1 LTSAARWLRGLPAG
15 AVAVAAV
22 TAVVALLEPHL
33 PALGLLPLYLLA
45 VLTVAV
51 WWGAGPAAVV
61 AVASTVLFGHLFLP
75 SSRRWWFTEVDNAA
89 ATGVFLVTAVVVGNL
104 AARLRRAA
112 EHSARLSEGQAA
124 LRRVATQVAREAP
137 PEEVF
142 ATAIDEIGRL
152 LGADSTAIVRHDPDG
167 GRTVVARHGDD
178 PEVADEL
185 VLPVSVGGRTWGALA
200 ARRHGDP
207 FPAGAERRI
216 AEFTEIVAIAVA
228 NAESRTQLAASRA
241 RVIAATDATRRR
253 LERDLH
259 DGAQQR
265 LVSLALELRQVES
278 AVPAELAQVR
288 ADLDRMAGD
297 LTEALDELREL
308 SRGIHPVV
316 LSEGGLGPAL
326 RTIARR
332 AGVPVELD
340 LRTRERFPEPVE
352 VAAYYVVSEAVTNT
366 TKHAAATHV
375 QVTLDAG
382 GGALTLRVRDDG
394 AGGADPARGSGLT
407 GLRDRVEALG
417 GTIHVTSAAGEG
429 TTVDVSLP
437 L

>member
-1 LTSAARWLRGLPAG
+1 
-15 AVAVAAV
+15 
-22 TAVVALLEPHL
+22 VVA
-33 PALGLLPLYLLA
+33 
-45 VLTVAV
+45 
-51 WWGAGPAAVV
+51 
-61 AVASTVLFGHLFLP
+61 
-75 SSRRWWFTEVDNAA
+75 
-89 ATGVFLVTAVVVGNL
+89 
-104 AARLRRAA
+104 
-112 EHSARLSEGQAA
+112 
-124 LRRVATQVAREAP
+124 
-137 PEEVF
+137 
-142 ATAIDEIGRL
+142 
-152 LGADSTAIVRHDPDG
+152 
-167 GRTVVARHGDD
+167 
-178 PEVADEL
+178 
-185 VLPVSVGGRTWGALA
+185 GGRTWGALTVLRA
-200 ARRHGDP
+200 S
-207 FPAGAERRI
+207 FPAGAEGRL
-216 AEFTEIVAIAVA
+216 AEFGEIVAIAVA

-241 RVIAATDATRRR
+241 RVIAASDATRRR

-278 AVPAELAQVR
+278 AVPPEVR

-308 SRGIHPVV
+308 SRGIHPVI

-340 LRTRERFPEPVE
+340 VRTASRFPEPVE

-366 TKHAAATHV
+366 TKHAGATHL
-375 QVTLDAG
+375 QVTLDAA

-417 GTIHVTSAAGEG
+417 GTIHVTSPPGAG
-429 TTVDVSLP
+429 TAIDVSLP
-437 L
+437 V